1 VKRKKNES
9 LNPPV
14 PSVTPFKSV
23 KEFELG
29 IFVDVDKDKPEHQ
42 KYYDPNYPLG
52 TLKNPF
58 KSTAEATKLSE
69 ERKLQSKPLSI
80 DATDTSGEIKITGKV
95 FLTDNSARTN
105 IRDLTL

>member
-1 VKRKKNES
+1 MKRKKNES
-9 LNPPV
+9 LNQPV

-29 IFVDVDKDKPEHQ
+29 IFVDVDNDKPEHQ

>member
-1 VKRKKNES
+1 MKRKKNES

-42 KYYDPNYPLG
+42 KYYDPSYPLG

-58 KSTAEATKLSE
+58 KSTAEAMKLAE
-69 ERKLQSKPLSI
+69 ERKLQSKPLTV
-80 DATDTSGEIKITGKV
+80 DTTDTSGEIIITAKV
-95 FLTDNSARTN
+95 FLTDNSTGTN
-105 IRDLTL
+105 ISDLTL

>member
-1 VKRKKNES
+1 MKRKKNES

-42 KYYDPNYPLG
+42 KYYDPSYPLG

-58 KSTAEATKLSE
+58 KSIVEAMKLSE

-80 DATDTSGEIKITGKV
+80 DATDTSGEIEITMKP
-95 FLTDNSARTN
+95 
-105 IRDLTL
+105 I